1 MIYDVAVV
9 GLGPAGSTLAR
20 LLSPKLKVIGI
31 DKKSNQEESGFTK
44 CCGGLLSDDAQRS
57 MARLGLVLPKDVLVN
72 PQIFSVRTIDVNQ
85 EKEKYYQRFY
95 LNMDRHAF
103 DLWLMSL
110 IPDSVELR
118 ENASCSDIQRLANGN
133 YEVKILRGGKYET
146 IVAKIVVGAD
156 GAGSIVRRKIGKEKG
171 EVYVA
176 IQEWYHAPKQ
186 KPFYVSLF
194 DEKISDSYGWALS
207 KDEYFIAGIA
217 VPIEEANQRFEI
229 FKDHLR
235 DRGFILDKR
244 VKREGSPVRLTRSLG
259 DQYVGED
266 GVYFIGEA
274 GGFISSSSLEGMSYG
289 MDSASLLAT
298 VLNESLDHITSRYR
312 KATFGLRMKLTTR
325 IMKRFFIYRPVVR
338 KWIMKSGLQSI
349 RVDQVE

>member
-1 MIYDVAVV
+1 MIYDVAVI
-9 GLGPAGSTLAR
+9 GLGPAGSTLSR

-85 EKEKYYQRFY
+85 EEERYYQRFY
-95 LNMDRHAF
+95 FNMDRHAF

-110 IPDSVELR
+110 SPDSVELR
-118 ENASCSDIQRLANGN
+118 ENTSCTDVRRLADGN
-133 YEVKILRGGKYET
+133 YEVTILRDGKYEK

-156 GAGSIVRRKIGKEKG
+156 GAGSIVRRKIGRETG

-176 IQEWYHAPKQ
+176 IQEWFHAPNQ
-186 KPFYVSLF
+186 KPFYISLF

-217 VPIEEANQRFEI
+217 VPIENANQRFEV

-235 DRGFILDKR
+235 DRGFILDNR
-244 VKREGSPVRLTRSLG
+244 VKREGSPVRLTRSFG
-259 DQYVGED
+259 DQYVGQD

-289 MDSASLLAT
+289 MDSASLLGT
-298 VLNESLDHITSRYR
+298 VLNESLDNVTSRYSN
-312 KATFGLRMKLTTR
+312 ATIGLRMKLATR
-325 IMKRFFIYRPVVR
+325 IMKRFFIYRPTMR
-338 KWIMKSGLQSI
+338 KWVMKSGLQSI
-349 RVDQVE
+349 KVDSVK